1 MDLALPEMPRT
12 LRLRVLFYLFVCYSF
27 IFQSFFV
34 SFLVSPKQ
42 LQRISS
48 LEELNV
54 SGLKDVKK
62 RSFHSGLVNAQYEG
76 LQRLN
81 LDHLDYPESYE
92 CLERSFLQG
101 GFAAAPPTVEDEYSA
116 SLDGRLWFSKTLY
129 VV

>member
-1 MDLALPEMPRT
+1 MDLALLEMPRT
-12 LRLRVLFYLFVCYSF
+12 FRLRVLFYLFVFYSF

-48 LEELNV
+48 LEELHV

-62 RSFHSGLVNAQYEG
+62 RSFENDLVNVQYEG
-76 LQRLN
+76 LQSLN
-81 LDHLDYPESYE
+81 LDHLDYPENYE

-101 GFAAAPPTVEDEYSA
+101 GFADVAPTFEDEYLV

-129 VV
+129 VI